1 MGNAIRTVAA
11 TAAVIGLVAGCGG
24 KADSGAD
31 ASSRS
36 AATST
41 SAAAPASPA
50 ALQALV
56 PTPGGTAQTWGP
68 DSIAD
73 NGIHLSFKVTGA
85 PTEVVTAYKAA
96 LEGKGWAVTTI
107 VSSEGGPGGGGG
119 ATYTGTHGDSYGVF
133 DGGGMGTETYLN
145 VCAWPAKP
153 AQPNCSRKG

>member
-1 MGNAIRTVAA
+1 MGNTIRAVTA
-11 TAAVIGLVAGCGG
+11 TAAVLGLVAGCGG
-24 KADSGAD
+24 KADSGAKGSSSS
-31 ASSRS
+31 AS
-36 AATST
+36 TST
-41 SAAAPASPA
+41 SAPAPAE
-50 ALQALV
+50 LQALV

-68 DSIAD
+68 DTIAD

-107 VSSEGGPGGGGG
+107 VSSDGGPGGGGG
-119 ATYTGTHGDSYGVF
+119 ATYTGTHGDSYAVF

-153 AQPNCSRKG
+153 AQPNCSRKR